1 MHGNGELPGGADGH
15 SDVVDGEVGVGGDD
29 GTGGEVHTLTGQVG
43 PEPSLLTLEPLGQG
57 LEGPSGPVPCGRDSG
72 GLVVEVGGDVVL
84 QELPEILD
92 DELGCTVVTVLPEP
106 LVDPE
111 DIDQL
116 VGEVI
121 LGPVSGLQGDGGP
134 DGHGG
139 NGEGGEDH
147 PLGPAD
153 GGVHSERPEVVV
165 GDPLEPL
172 ADLEGGQLLVVLVDD
187 PEGGGLVELDLA
199 LLSVTVGTDSPVG
212 GRLDGLLAVV
222 LLIDGVSSEVGDGV
236 QPVDPVLD
244 LLGGKHEPAALA
256 AGGLQHELDV
266 LHESDVDYGHG
277 ELDASEVSGTLVD
290 LAVAGLAA
298 ESGLDDSHAGIHET
312 ALDGVSLVVV
322 GVGGDDLHRGH
333 VLDLFRRDA
342 GELDG
347 SDFPIYSVHERSS
360 S

>member
-1 MHGNGELPGGADGH
+1 M
-15 SDVVDGEVGVGGDD
+15 
-29 GTGGEVHTLTGQVG
+29 
-43 PEPSLLTLEPLGQG
+43 
-57 LEGPSGPVPCGRDSG
+57 
-72 GLVVEVGGDVVL
+72 VL

-111 DIDQL
+111 HVDQL
-116 VGEVI
+116 VGEVV

-134 DGHGG
+134 DGHRGH
-139 NGEGGEDH
+139 GEGGEDH

-199 LLSVTVGTDSPVG
+199 LLSVTVGADSPVG

-256 AGGLQHELDV
+256 AGGLEHELDV
-266 LHESDVDYGHG
+266 LHESDVDDRHG
-277 ELDASEVSGTLVD
+277 ELDTSEVSGTLVD
-290 LAVAGLAA
+290 LTVTGLTA
-298 ESGLDDSHAGIHET
+298 ESGLDDSHTGIHET